1 MERSDYLSAL
11 VRGWWLIVIFGLV
24 GVAVGLLLPRPNLV
38 KESYFVSTSSFGST
52 PPAPQAGNGDLFGG
66 GIAPDQILYYANSDV
81 VMTLTSQLAH
91 LGWAPYLVRHVI
103 TLLPPPD
110 AQSASSSGPS
120 SGQVG
125 VIGVQTSAQTTA
137 EALAINNAYDQA
149 MSSELMTVAA
159 QSLKSAQQQTQ
170 ATLLTIEN
178 EIASNNY
185 PLGLNAQA
193 LQVQVNALEER
204 LAQLVVEQ
212 PNTGFELLQS
222 PSASTVSRVTP
233 SSATNSRKVRAAAG
247 LGIGLVLGALA
258 ALALW
263 LLDKRLKTAKR
274 AQAAFGYPVVAEIP
288 PHSSESIEPYRML
301 WLSVF
306 REPLPLPPS
315 EQSERWYEGEDPVLD
330 SGVGSRSGQAGPR

>member
-38 KESYFVSTSSFGST
+38 KESYFVSTSSFGAT
-52 PPAPQAGNGDLFGG
+52 PPAPVNTGDLFGS
-66 GIAPDQILYYANSDV
+66 GISPDQILYYANTDE
-81 VMTLTSQLAH
+81 VMNLTSQLAH
-91 LGWAPYLVRHVI
+91 LGWPPFEVRHVI
-103 TLLPPPD
+103 TLLPPPS
-110 AQSASSSGPS
+110 QNASSSAPT

-125 VIGVQTSAQTTA
+125 VIDVQISAQTTA

-149 MSSELMTVAA
+149 MSSELMTVAT
-159 QSLKSAQQQTQ
+159 QSLNSAEHQTQ
-170 ATLLTIEN
+170 TTLLTIEN
-178 EIASNNY
+178 EIASKNY
-185 PLGLNAQA
+185 PLGLNEQA

-212 PNTGFELLQS
+212 PNTGFQLLQS
-222 PSASTVSRVTP
+222 PSASTVSRITP

-247 LGIGLVLGALA
+247 LGIGLILGALA

-263 LLDKRLKTAKR
+263 LLDKRLKTSKR
-274 AQAAFGYPVVAEIP
+274 AQAAFGYPVVAEISP
-288 PHSSESIEPYRML
+288 DSSESIESYRML

-330 SGVGSRSGQAGPR
+330 SGVGSRSGQAGPP